1 MLKKSD
7 TLLLVETKER
17 HYVLDTM
24 RGTDTQQSSMFS
36 YLSPEERVPQNHPLR
51 PIRLIVDDVLKALSP
66 TFSQLYSDFG
76 RPSIPPEKLLRALL
90 LQVLFTVRSE
100 RMLMEQMEYNLM
112 FRWFVGLNM
121 DEAVWVPTVFTKN
134 RDRLWEGDIAEKF
147 FQEVLTQARVV
158 DLISDEHFTVDGTLI
173 EAWAGQKSFQR
184 KDRPT
189 PPPDDPGNPTVNF
202 HGETRSN
209 DTHESTTDPDA
220 RLARKSGGHESKL
233 AYCGNVM
240 IENRNGLVV
249 DTELLQCN
257 GTAERDAAMLMAERV
272 EGTERITVGAD
283 KAYDTKDFVSE
294 MRGMNVTPHVS
305 QNTKRPGGSAIDG
318 RTTRHEGYPVSQ
330 RKRKRIEE
338 VFGWMKTVGTL
349 RKTRHRGL
357 QTVRWVFTFT
367 AAAYNLVRMRNLM
380 SPAVQAV

>member
-1 MLKKSD
+1 MDD
-7 TLLLVETKER
+7 TILAQL
-17 HYVLDTM
+17 
-24 RGTDTQQSSMFS
+24 
-36 YLSPEERVPQNHPLR
+36 
-51 PIRLIVDDVLKALSP
+51 
-66 TFSQLYSDFG
+66 SQLFSKMYSDIG
-76 RPSIPPEKLLRALL
+76 RRSIPPEKLLRALL
-90 LQVLFTVRSE
+90 LQVLYTIRSE
-100 RMLMEQMEYNLM
+100 RMLMEQLEYNLL

-184 KDRPT
+184 KDRPA

-233 AYCGNVM
+233 AYCGNVL

-272 EGTERITVGAD
+272 EGTERITLAGD
-283 KAYDTKDFVSE
+283 KAYHTKDFVKE
-294 MRGMNVTPHVS
+294 MRHLNVTPHVA
-305 QNTKRPGGSAIDG
+305 QNERRPGGSAIDS
-318 RTTRHEGYPVSQ
+318 RTTRHAGYKISQ
-330 RKRKRIEE
+330 QRRKRIEE
-338 VFGWMKTVGTL
+338 VFGWLK
-349 RKTRHRGL
+349 
-357 QTVRWVFTFT
+357 
-367 AAAYNLVRMRNLM
+367 
-380 SPAVQAV
+380 

>member
-1 MLKKSD
+1 
-7 TLLLVETKER
+7 
-17 HYVLDTM
+17 
-24 RGTDTQQSSMFS
+24 MFS
-36 YLSPEERVPQNHPLR
+36 YLSPEERVPAKHPLR
-51 PIRLIVDDVLKALSP
+51 PIRVMVDEVLKALSP
-66 TFSQLYSDFG
+66 AFSGLYSAFG

-90 LQVLFTVRSE
+90 LQVLYTIRSE
-100 RMLMEQMEYNLM
+100 RMLMEQLEYNLL

-121 DEAVWVPTVFTKN
+121 DETVWVPTVFSKN
-134 RDRLWEGDIAEKF
+134 RDRLLEGHIAEEF
-147 FQEVLTQARVV
+147 FQSVLAQARAA
-158 DLISDEHFTVDGTLI
+158 DLLSDEHFSVDGTLI
-173 EAWAGQKSFQR
+173 EAWASHKSFQR
-184 KDRPT
+184 KEKTT
-189 PPPDDPGNPTVNF
+189 PPPDDPGNPTVDF
-202 HGETRSN
+202 HGEKRSN

-220 RLARKSGGHESKL
+220 RLARKSGGHEAKL

-257 GTAERDAAMLMAERV
+257 GTAERDAAMLMAER
-272 EGTERITVGAD
+272 GAGIERITLAAD

-305 QNTKRPGGSAIDG
+305 QNIKRSGGSAIDG
-318 RTTRHEGYPVSQ
+318 RTTRHEGYQVSQ

-338 VFGWMKTVGTL
+338 VFGWIKTVGTL

-357 QTVRWVFTFT
+357 ETVRWVFTFT
-367 AAAYNLVRMRNLM
+367 ATAYNLVRMRNLL

>member
-1 MLKKSD
+1 
-7 TLLLVETKER
+7 
-17 HYVLDTM
+17 M
-24 RGTDTQQSSMFS
+24 RGQDTQQSTMFS
-36 YLSPEERVPQNHPLR
+36 YLSPEDRVPTDHPLR
-51 PIRLIVDDVLKALSP
+51 RIRPMVDIALKALSP
-66 TFSQLYSDFG
+66 AFDEMYSALG
-76 RPSIPPEKLLRALL
+76 RPSIAPEKLLKALL
-90 LQVLFTVRSE
+90 LQVLYTIRSE
-100 RMLMEQMEYNLM
+100 RLLMEQLGYNLL

-121 DEAVWVPTVFTKN
+121 DETVWVPTVYSKN
-134 RDRLWEGDIAEKF
+134 RDRLLAGDIAAKF
-147 FQEVLTQARVV
+147 FAQVLDQARTAA
-158 DLISDEHFTVDGTLI
+158 LLSDEHFSVDGTLI

-184 KDRPT
+184 KDGGDQT
-189 PPPDDPGNPTVNF
+189 PNDDPGNPTVDF
-202 HGETRSN
+202 HGEKRSN
-209 DTHESTTDPDA
+209 DTHESTTDPDS
-220 RLARKSGGHESKL
+220 RLARKSGGHEAKL

-272 EGTERITVGAD
+272 EGVERITVAAD
-283 KAYDTKDFVSE
+283 KAYDTKDFVNE

-318 RTTRHEGYPVSQ
+318 RTTRHEGYQVSQ

-338 VFGWMKTVGTL
+338 VFGWIKTVGTL

-357 QTVRWVFTFT
+357 ETVRWVFTFT

-380 SPAVQAV
+380 SVAVQTV